1 MSDSDIKFFSIG
13 FLATFFAGMLLA
25 PVVMSLAK
33 RLKAGQTT
41 LKYVTQH
48 DGKSGTLT
56 FGGLIFLVAVAVI
69 VGVFGGFR
77 YTLARTALV
86 VTLAYGVIG
95 FLDDFIKVRLKD
107 NKGLRA
113 YQKIIFQFGVAVVTA
128 VFAYKSEYIGS
139 KIALNFS
146 LGEWDL
152 KGFYIP
158 FAVIVFLALS
168 NGVNLTDG
176 LDGLAGTTTA
186 LYSAFF
192 TIVILFEY
200 VDAVEYGKTQY
211 ATELKYLALLSV
223 CLVGGVVAFLWFN
236 SHKAKIFMGDTG
248 SLALGGFASTQ
259 ALFIKNPLLC
269 ALVGVVMVISCLSV
283 ILQVV
288 SYKTRA
294 KRIFLMAPY
303 HHHLELKGVN
313 ESKIV
318 GYYAIIT
325 LIAGVTA
332 LIII

>member
-1 MSDSDIKFFSIG
+1 MSDIKFFSLG
-13 FLATFFAGMLLA
+13 FISTFLAGMLLA
-25 PVVMSLAK
+25 PVVMSVAR

-48 DGKSGTLT
+48 DEKSGTLT
-56 FGGLIFLVAVAVI
+56 FGGLIFILAVVI
-69 VGVFGGFR
+69 VTAVFGGFR
-77 YTLARTALV
+77 YSLARTALV

-113 YQKIIFQFGVAVVTA
+113 YQKIIFQLGVAIVTA

-146 LGEWDL
+146 LGEWDM

-158 FAVIVFLALS
+158 FAVVVFLALS

-186 LYSAFF
+186 LYSTFF
-192 TIVILFEY
+192 TIVILIEY
-200 VDAVEYGKTQY
+200 IDAVKYGKTLY
-211 ATELKYLALLSV
+211 AEELKHLAFLSV
-223 CLVGGVVAFLWFN
+223 CVIGGVVAFLWFN

-248 SLALGGFASTQ
+248 SLALGGFTATQ
-259 ALFIKNPLLC
+259 ALFIKNPLLS
-269 ALVGVVMVISCLSV
+269 ALVGIVMVISCLSV
-283 ILQVV
+283 ILQVI
-288 SYKTRA
+288 SFKTRG